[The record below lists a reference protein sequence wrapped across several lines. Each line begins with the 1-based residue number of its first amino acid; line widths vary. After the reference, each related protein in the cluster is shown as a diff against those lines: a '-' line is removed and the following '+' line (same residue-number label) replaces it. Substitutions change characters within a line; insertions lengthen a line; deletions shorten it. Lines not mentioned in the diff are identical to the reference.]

1 MNEPAER
8 IESIVDAL
16 AVGLLGLAVAS
27 AMGILGWPIAA
38 AACGGGAASLLGGV
52 ALRAV
57 RPDAQDFRLAQFAV
71 PEIETVD
78 ELVLTD
84 ADRLHPDVAGPD
96 ELLLDDILVQ
106 LQPDSRVVRLFDAAA
121 MPTPGQLKA
130 RIDRHL
136 GDGATTAG
144 LADASEALHEALAEL
159 RRSLR

>member
-8 IESIVDAL
+8 IESIVDTL
-16 AVGLLGLAVAS
+16 ASGLFGLAVA
-27 AMGILGWPIAA
+27 AAIKIAGWPLAA
-38 AACGGGAASLLGGV
+38 AACGGGAALLIGGV

-57 RPDAQDFRLAQFAV
+57 RPKPIDFVLPEFEV
-71 PEIETVD
+71 PLIEPVD

-84 ADRLHPDVAGPD
+84 ADRVQPDAANPD
-96 ELLLDDILVQ
+96 ELILDDILVE
-106 LQPDSRVVRLFDAAA
+106 LQPESRVVRLFDPAA

-136 GDGATTAG
+136 GDAEPTAG
-144 LADASEALHEALAEL
+144 LADASQALHEALDEL

>member
-16 AVGLLGLAVAS
+16 AAGLLGLAVAS
-27 AMGILGWPIAA
+27 AIVILGWPVAA
-38 AACGGGAASLLGGV
+38 AACGGGAALLIGGV

-57 RPDAQDFRLAQFAV
+57 RPDTQDFRLAQFEV

-78 ELVLTD
+78 ELVLTE
-84 ADRLHPDVAGPD
+84 ADRFHPDVTDPD
-96 ELLLDDILVQ
+96 ELVLDDILVE

-136 GDGATTAG
+136 GDGATPAG

>member
-1 MNEPAER
+1 MKDRADR
-8 IESIVDAL
+8 IESIVDIVA
-16 AVGLLGLAVAS
+16 AGLLGLAVAS
-27 AMGILGWPIAA
+27 AIVILGWPVAA
-38 AACGGGAASLLGGV
+38 AACGGGAALLVAGV

-57 RPDAQDFRLAQFAV
+57 RPDAQDFRLAQFEV
-71 PEIETVD
+71 SEIETVD

-84 ADRLHPDVAGPD
+84 ADRLPPDVPDPD
-96 ELLLDDILVQ
+96 ELVLDDILVE
-106 LQPDSRVVRLFDAAA
+106 LEPDSRVVRLFDAAA

-144 LADASEALHEALAEL
+144 LADASEALHEALDEL